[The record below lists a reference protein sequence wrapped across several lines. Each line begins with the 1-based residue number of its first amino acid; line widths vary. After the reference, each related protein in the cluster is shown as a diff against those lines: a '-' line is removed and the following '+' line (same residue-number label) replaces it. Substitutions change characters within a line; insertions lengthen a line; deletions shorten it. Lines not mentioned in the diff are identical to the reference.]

1 VTTPQPPAP
10 PPFPPSPPARPT
22 PFPPPLPKAPRATL
36 AMVLGI
42 VSVGGFFTLLV
53 PVFVAPVAWYLGA
66 DARRR
71 IEREPDTWSGAG
83 EARTG
88 LVLGMVGTGL
98 MLIALFLT
106 ALILL
111 GLVLVSHYDAGYGA

>member
-1 VTTPQPPAP
+1 MTTQPPLP
-10 PPFPPSPPARPT
+10 PPFPPAPT
-22 PFPPPLPKAPRATL
+22 FRPPLPRAPHATL

-42 VSVGGFFTLLV
+42 VSIGGFFTLLV
-53 PVFVAPVAWYLGA
+53 PVFLAPVAWYLGA
-66 DARRR
+66 AARRR
-71 IEREPDTWSGAG
+71 IEREPGSWSGGG

-98 MLIALFLT
+98 MVIALFLT